1 MILNNE
7 NYCATIIRIKSTV
20 KLDGLDNLVGVPLFG
35 FNALVP
41 KDYDL
46 DQLYVFF
53 TAESQLS
60 DKYCFENNL
69 FDKSDLNKD
78 KAKKGYINNKRRVR
92 AVKLRGNVSSA
103 LIMPISS
110 LGYLGDISHLKEGD
124 MFNVLADEEV
134 CKKYIIRTQQASG
147 PKSTKIKTRQLFNS
161 KLFPEHID
169 TSNWGRNHSSVNDD
183 AYIIVSQ
190 KLHGTSFRLTHQKM
204 IQFPKWLVRLYNKG
218 FGNWKIGKFLEKL
231 FRKSDYQLI
240 AGSRTVVK
248 IRDTDQ
254 VGFYCSDLWNQALD
268 KIGHLIPKNW
278 VIYGELIGWSNNS
291 PIQKGYTYDQKA
303 GCFDIYVYRIAVV
316 NEDGISVDLPY
327 DGMKKWCSENGVK
340 ICPEMWRG
348 HKKDFDYEDFMDM
361 RYVDRGYSQC
371 LPLSDPKTVDEG
383 VVIRIDNGL
392 TPSLYKAK
400 SPVFLGHE
408 TKQLDDGVVSIEDE
422 ESLKGEAP

>member
-190 KLHGTSFRLTHQKM
+190 KLHGCMHYDTIIETLEYGSQRLGHIVDNK
-204 IQFPKWLVRLYNKG
+204 IKCKVLCRDLVYN
-218 FGNWKIGKFLEKL
+218 I
-231 FRKSDYQLI
+231 
-240 AGSRTVVK
+240 
-248 IRDTDQ
+248 
-254 VGFYCSDLWNQALD
+254 
-268 KIGHLIPKNW
+268 
-278 VIYGELIGWSNNS
+278 
-291 PIQKGYTYDQKA
+291 
-303 GCFDIYVYRIAVV
+303 DIYSDITDFFR
-316 NEDGISVDLPY
+316 
-327 DGMKKWCSENGVK
+327 SE
-340 ICPEMWRG
+340 EETEW
-348 HKKDFDYEDFMDM
+348 YEIETDS
-361 RYVDRGYSQC
+361 G
-371 LPLSDPKTVDEG
+371 KTITITGDHPVW
-383 VVIRIDNGL
+383 L
-392 TPSLYKAK
+392 PSLGCYRKVSELAI
-400 SPVFLGHE
+400 
-408 TKQLDDGVVSIEDE
+408 DDSVLICE
-422 ESLKGEAP
+422 